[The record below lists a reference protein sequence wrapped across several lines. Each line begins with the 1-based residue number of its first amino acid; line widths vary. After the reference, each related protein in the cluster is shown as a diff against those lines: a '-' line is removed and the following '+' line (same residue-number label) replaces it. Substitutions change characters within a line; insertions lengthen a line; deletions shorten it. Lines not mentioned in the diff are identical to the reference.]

1 MSAIE
6 QKNSNINHTVRRK
19 ILPYIIAAGVT
30 AASIGLAGC
39 TREVQVP
46 GPTKIVVTEI
56 QVPGPT
62 IITTTTATREV
73 QVPGPTTTIIKEGSR
88 PITRRPEV
96 TSTPQPNGTI
106 YENPTDPP
114 PSSFGSGESAY
125 AGPND
130 IIVGDV
136 VIDGIKM
143 SDDNQYTGLI
153 TNNLEANAFVYY
165 PYGGSKITISDPIKR
180 AAEIE
185 RQRQIMILSGKR
197 PDVINY
203 FGGPQQ
209 PVQR

>member
-6 QKNSNINHTVRRK
+6 RKNGNINHTVRRK

-39 TREVQVP
+39 
-46 GPTKIVVTEI
+46 
-56 QVPGPT
+56 
-62 IITTTTATREV
+62 TREV